1 VIVCVIAVQ
10 LACVNALF
18 VNMKKQ
24 TTGSAIEHVV
34 KKTTIGNGRVST
46 STMNKHKRR
55 SFKKYRGQGKRR

>member
-1 VIVCVIAVQ
+1 VVVCVIAVQ

-24 TTGSAIEHVV
+24 KVNSTIDHVV
-34 KKTTIGNGRVST
+34 KKTTIGNGRIST

-55 SFKKYRGQGKRR
+55 SFKPYRGQGR